1 MRRCEMEKPTLY
13 EWMAHAVGM
22 GKGWEVTWEFRNNH
36 VWDKKFLTEAEALA
50 FVERSIDDDPN
61 VLSWNIKE
69 V

>member
-1 MRRCEMEKPTLY
+1 MRKPTLD
-13 EWMAHAVGM
+13 EWMAH
-22 GKGWEVTWEFRNNH
+22 GWEVTWEFRNNLVH

-50 FVERSIDDDPN
+50 FVERSIDGVPC